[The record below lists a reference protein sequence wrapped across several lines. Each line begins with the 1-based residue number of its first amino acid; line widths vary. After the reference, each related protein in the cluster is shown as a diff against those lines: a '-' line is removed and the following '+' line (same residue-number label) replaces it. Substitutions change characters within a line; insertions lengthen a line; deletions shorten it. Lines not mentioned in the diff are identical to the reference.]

1 MNTIAVG
8 VDLSP
13 ESEAAAH
20 WAAASARD
28 GDRLLLIHGFAAAVA
43 LQPLSE
49 FELDFDVTA
58 TRQAAAAHL
67 TALAGRLGTRRPGLR
82 IETVVEHDFAIPLL
96 TRLSG
101 QVDLMVLGHHRPGLI
116 ERLTTGS
123 ISSALSARSRCPV
136 VTVPYGNLA
145 TGGPVVA
152 AIDADA
158 PSDLALST
166 AFEYADATGNPVAIV
181 CAIPDDAPPARI
193 EALYARADA
202 LLDPWRR
209 RFPDRDTTL
218 QLVNGNP
225 SRAVGEAVPQASL
238 LVVTRPRAGST
249 FATWAGSVA
258 RAAQH
263 HTRCPIAIVDHS
275 RSGHLDRGSTS

>member
-13 ESEAAAH
+13 ESEAAAR
-20 WAAASARD
+20 WAAASARI
-28 GDRLLLIHGFAAAVA
+28 GDRLVLIHGFAAAGA

-58 TRQAAAAHL
+58 TRRAAVDHL
-67 TALAGRLGTRRPGLR
+67 SAVASRLGAHHPGLR
-82 IETVVEHDFAIPLL
+82 IDTVVEHDFAIPLL
-96 TRLSG
+96 TRLSS
-101 QVDLMVLGHHRPGLI
+101 QVDLMVVGHHRPGLI

-123 ISSALSARSRCPV
+123 ISSALSGRSHCTV

-145 TGGPVVA
+145 TDGPVVA
-152 AIDADA
+152 ALDVDA

-166 AFEYADATGNPVAIV
+166 AFEYAGGTGNAVAVV
-181 CAIPDDAPPARI
+181 CAIPDAAPPAQI
-193 EALYARADA
+193 ESVYARADA
-202 LLDPWRR
+202 LLEPWRR
-209 RFPDRDTTL
+209 RFPGCATTL

-238 LVVTRPRAGST
+238 LVVTRPRAGSA
-249 FATWAGSVA
+249 FAAWAGSVA

-263 HTRCPIAIVDHS
+263 RTRCPIAIVDHS
-275 RSGHLDRGSTS
+275 RTS

>member
-13 ESEAAAH
+13 ESEAAAR
-20 WAAASARD
+20 WAAASARV
-28 GDRLLLIHGFAAAVA
+28 GDRVLLIHGFAAATA

-49 FELDFDVTA
+49 FELDFDVSA
-58 TRQAAAAHL
+58 TRQAAVTHLAAM
-67 TALAGRLGTRRPGLR
+67 AARLGAHHPGLR
-82 IETVVEHDFAIPLL
+82 IDPIVEHEFAIPLL
-96 TRLSG
+96 TRVSG

-145 TGGPVVA
+145 PGGPVVA

-158 PSDLALST
+158 PSDLALSA
-166 AFEYADATGNPVAIV
+166 AFEYADVTGSPVAVV
-181 CAIPDDAPPARI
+181 CAIPDAAPPAQI
-193 EALYARADA
+193 ESAYGRADA
-202 LLDPWRR
+202 LLEPWRR
-209 RFPDRDTTL
+209 RFPDIDTTL

-225 SRAVGEAVPQASL
+225 SRAVSEAVPQASL

-249 FATWAGSVA
+249 FAAWAGSVA

-275 RSGHLDRGSTS
+275 RTS

>member
-1 MNTIAVG
+1 MTTIAAG

-13 ESEAAAH
+13 ESEAAAR
-20 WAAASARD
+20 WAAASARV
-28 GDRLLLIHGFAAAVA
+28 GDRLLLVHGFAAAAA

-49 FELDFDVTA
+49 FELDFDVASTRDTA
-58 TRQAAAAHL
+58 VAHV
-67 TALAGRLGTRRPGLR
+67 ARLADDLR
-82 IETVVEHDFAIPLL
+82 AGHPDIDVRTLVEHEFPIPLL
-96 TRLSG
+96 TRLSRD
-101 QVDLMVLGHHRPGLI
+101 VDLLVLGHHRPGLI

-123 ISSALSARSRCPV
+123 ISSALSARSQCPV

-158 PSDLALST
+158 PSDLALAT
-166 AFEYADATGNPVAIV
+166 AFRYAQATHSSVAVIS
-181 CAIPDDAPPARI
+181 AIPDAAEPALI
-193 EALYARADA
+193 EAVFARSEAVLA
-202 LLDPWRR
+202 PWRE
-209 RFPDRDTTL
+209 RFPECHATL

-225 SRAVGEAVPQASL
+225 SRAITDAVPQASL
-238 LVVTRPRAGST
+238 LVFTRPRAGGSL
-249 FATWAGSVA
+249 ATWAGSVA

-275 RSGHLDRGSTS
+275 GR